1 MRTKFKIST
10 EQPSFLVAKSSTIK
24 TFLASKA
31 FSDFSGEN
39 FGHCCW
45 YITTLADELFRAA
58 ERLHLQQ
65 HNLKK

>member
-1 MRTKFKIST
+1 MTS
-10 EQPSFLVAKSSTIK
+10 K
-24 TFLASKA
+24 T
-31 FSDFSGEN
+31 FSDFSSEN